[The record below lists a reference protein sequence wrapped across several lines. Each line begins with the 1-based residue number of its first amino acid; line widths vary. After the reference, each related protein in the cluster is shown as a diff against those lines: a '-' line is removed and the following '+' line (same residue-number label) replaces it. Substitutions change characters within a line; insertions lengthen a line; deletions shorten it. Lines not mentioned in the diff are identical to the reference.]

1 MAVDTTLISGAYRA
15 NKPTGVP
22 GAKFATDIA
31 DKITDP
37 AKAYITKIGVEKKV
51 AEAEWDKYA
60 EDVLNNS
67 DLVSEQY
74 ESLYD
79 DVMAGKSD
87 YARADKKTQDL
98 MKRNLVAMAGDYD
111 EYKTLREDVAINLND
126 YSPAFKGS
134 PEGKAYLE
142 ILKGDGKK
150 LIQQD
155 GRLGIEVNGEFK
167 SISSIKQELDQ
178 NKIDDTSIEAL
189 ESYRIV
195 AEDST
200 KPFNRDQTRTKIK
213 NNLVYKGSYNSLKN
227 DEIIPGRTFRGDLA
241 KSLMKKTYSD
251 LGIKDD
257 DFEGIDGVNSDNVI
271 DAQEAENIIQ
281 HLEQDEGQMKEIMA
295 DYYTNYIQQNASGI
309 IDPAKSPTQQMIGQE
324 DTLLDPEVGGIGPG
338 SGKPQY
344 DAEGNLLD
352 DEGNIASE
360 FDNADFDESGEYIPQ
375 EASQTSSEQESAT
388 YNYTG
393 VSSLSVDASGGS
405 ANILEDGNK
414 ITMKNVR
421 TGNMLIPTVDVE
433 GVKAEGSNIVIA
445 TSMGVNQN
453 FGKFVKRGGR
463 YKWVADEK
471 NMKLFNENATAKQK
485 KAFNEFIQ
493 IVQTDPAY
501 ADQLLKHIKSGSGN
515 INAGTLK

>member
-51 AEAEWDKYA
+51 AEAEWNKYA

-67 DLVSEQY
+67 DLVGDQY
-74 ESLYD
+74 ESLYN
-79 DVMAGKSD
+79 DVMAGKDD
-87 YARADKKTQDL
+87 YANADKKEQDL

-111 EYKTLREDVAINLND
+111 EYKTLREDVAINLDD
-126 YSPAFKGS
+126 YSPAFKVS

-195 AEDST
+195 AENST
-200 KPFNRDQTRTKIK
+200 KSFNRDQTRTKIK

-227 DEIIPGRTFRGDLA
+227 DEIIPGRIFREDLA
-241 KSLMKKTYSD
+241 KSLMEKTYRD
-251 LGIKDD
+251 LGVKDD
-257 DFEGIDGVNSDNVI
+257 DFKGIDGVNSDNVI
-271 DAQEAENIIQ
+271 DKVEAENIIQ

-295 DYYTNYIQQNASGI
+295 DYYTNYIQQNASDV
-309 IDPAKSPTQQMIGQE
+309 IDPANNGGYTKEEAENLQQ
-324 DTLLDPEVGGIGPG
+324 TLV
-338 SGKPQY
+338 
-344 DAEGNLLD
+344 
-352 DEGNIASE
+352 DEGYDVEVDGRWGPKS
-360 FDNADFDESGEYIPQ
+360 Q
-375 EASQTSSEQESAT
+375 EAYDKFQKGISPSAQEGTAEE
-388 YNYTG
+388 
-393 VSSLSVDASGGS
+393 GGS
-405 ANILEDGNK
+405 DFVSTATKMDRANQVFEAGLMEKPDGELTMADINKANEIWQENYGEAEDYN
-414 ITMKNVR
+414 
-421 TGNMLIPTVDVE
+421 
-433 GVKAEGSNIVIA
+433 
-445 TSMGVNQN
+445 
-453 FGKFVKRGGR
+453 
-463 YKWVADEK
+463 
-471 NMKLFNENATAKQK
+471 
-485 KAFNEFIQ
+485 
-493 IVQTDPAY
+493 
-501 ADQLLKHIKSGSGN
+501 
-515 INAGTLK
+515 